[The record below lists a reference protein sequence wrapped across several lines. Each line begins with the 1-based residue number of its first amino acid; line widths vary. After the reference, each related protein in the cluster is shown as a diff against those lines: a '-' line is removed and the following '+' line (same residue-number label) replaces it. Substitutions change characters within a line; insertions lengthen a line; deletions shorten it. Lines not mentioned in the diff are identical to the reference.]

1 MPPWFRSWFGS
12 STMGGVSETLRWVI
26 PNSLRAVFSSTV
38 LFHEPVFADRWGQ
51 PEPTDELE
59 AVI

>member
-12 STMGGVSETLRWVI
+12 STMGGVSETLR
-26 PNSLRAVFSSTV
+26 AVFNSSV